1 MIKLEKEGIQRFF
14 CPYFGEDVELTSE
27 RRNHIVR
34 QHPEMGTDFDQII
47 KSALSDPDQ
56 VRRSRRMGNARLFSR
71 WFADVRGGKHAVIVV
86 VSDVDAG
93 RSWIITAYLARRLAE
108 GEVEWSRD

>member
-1 MIKLEKEGIQRFF
+1 MVILEEEGLNRFF
-14 CPYFGEDVELTSE
+14 CPYLAEDVELTPE

-86 VSDVDAG
+86 VSEVDAG

-108 GEVEWSRD
+108 GEAEWSRD